1 MFQSLV
7 ITLREGLEAALVVGI
22 VLGYLG
28 KIGRASWSRIVYWGV
43 AVAVIA
49 SCVLAYIIH
58 RLAIVE
64 EAYEGWLMVGGA
76 VFVASMVYWMWKTGK
91 RLKQQIEGKLST
103 ISDSSTRFGAWGVFL
118 FIFLMVLREGIETV
132 LSLAA
137 VSLRTSE
144 LASFM
149 GSLLGL
155 TLAIGLAIAFFKGSL
170 KTNLRKFFA
179 VTSLVLLVVAL
190 QLLVSGVHE
199 LSEARILPSS
209 PREMALIGPVVNNDS
224 FFFVV
229 IVALA
234 LFLVAAGRIQS
245 AGPGGEEIAR
255 LSGPER
261 RKVLAEMG
269 RDRSWKLASS
279 AVCVLVMLLI
289 SLQFIYS
296 RTAQAMAPPE
306 RLAVAAGEVRIPVR
320 QLQDRKLHRYVIS
333 TRAGDVRVIV
343 ILDASES
350 VRAALDACQICG
362 SQGYV
367 QDGQNVVCRN
377 CAAPIHVPSIGSAG
391 GCNPIHIDY
400 RVEGE
405 TLSFSEDA
413 LVAASRFFQS

>member
-7 ITLREGLEAALVVGI
+7 ITLREGLEAALIVGI
-22 VLGYLG
+22 VLGYLR
-28 KIGRASWSRIVYWGV
+28 KTGRASWSRIVYWGV

-49 SCVLAYIIH
+49 SFVLAYIIH

-91 RLKQQIEGKLST
+91 RLRQQIEGKLSA
-103 ISDSSTRFGAWGVFL
+103 ISGSSTRIGAWGVFL

-170 KTNLRKFFA
+170 KANLRKFFA

-234 LFLVAAGRIQS
+234 LFMVAAERIQS

-261 RKVLAEMG
+261 RKVLAEAG
-269 RDRSWKLASS
+269 RDRFWKLASG
-279 AVCVLVMLLI
+279 AVCVLVMVLI

-306 RLAVAAGEVRIPVR
+306 RLAVVGGEVRIPVR
-320 QLQDRKLHRYVIS
+320 RLQDRKLHRYVIS
-333 TRAGDVRVIV
+333 TRTGDVRVIA

-405 TLSFSEDA
+405 TLKFSEDV
-413 LVAASRFFQS
+413 LVAASRFFGS